1 MSNQFEAITIPK
13 WGIEMTHGRIVAWKH
28 SEGDRIGAG
37 VELVEIETDKIVNSF
52 EARVTGT
59 LARILVPEGEE
70 LPVGA
75 LIGVVATG
83 AYAPEELEA
92 FIVAHSP
99 GSAATANDN
108 PADKAVQTVAETPQ
122 QQRVNISPALSR
134 KLARAGVDPASVAG
148 TGYEGRILKADAD
161 RAIAQQAADSTGTP
175 EGVELGAAQR
185 VVAQRLSKAQASVP
199 LFHLQ
204 YRLDMEEALGRFR
217 SNNPGISGAVN
228 ILLMQAMADGLM
240 AMPELNISFDGE
252 VIRPVV
258 NANVALA
265 VARDDNAVVAPVI
278 GGVEDLDAGAL
289 AETLAAAIDRGR
301 SGRLGPGDQG
311 TAAVAISNLGAFG
324 VSSFTAMVTPPQ
336 VMVLSVGA
344 LQRVPVWDVASN
356 QFLPRQMLE
365 VTLGCDHRVVNGA
378 QGAAFLQRIE
388 QFMQRQ

>member
-1 MSNQFEAITIPK
+1 VSKQFEAITIPK
-13 WGIEMTHGRIVAWKH
+13 WGIEMTHGRIVAWKY

-75 LIGVVATG
+75 LIGVIATG

-92 FIVAHSP
+92 FIVTHSP
-99 GSAATANDN
+99 DSAATTNDN
-108 PADKAVQTVAETPQ
+108 PADKAVQTVAETSQ

-134 KLARAGVDPASVAG
+134 KLTRAGVDPASVAG

-161 RAIAQQAADSTGTP
+161 RAIAQQAAGSAGASG
-175 EGVELGAAQR
+175 GVELGAAQR

-278 GGVEDLDAGAL
+278 GGVEDLDAGTL
-289 AETLAAAIDRGR
+289 AEALAAAIDRGR
-301 SGRLGPGDQG
+301 SGRLGPGDRG

-356 QFLPRQMLE
+356 QFLPRQVLE

-378 QGAAFLQRIE
+378 QGAALLQRIE

>member
-1 MSNQFEAITIPK
+1 MSKQFDAITIPK
-13 WGIEMTHGRIVAWKH
+13 WGIEMTHGRIVAWKY

-83 AYAPEELEA
+83 AYGLEELEA
-92 FIVAHSP
+92 FIAAHSP
-99 GSAATANDN
+99 DSATAASDT
-108 PADKAVQTVAETPQ
+108 PADSAVQTMAETPQ

-148 TGYEGRILKADAD
+148 SGYEGRILKADAD
-161 RAIAQQAADSTGTP
+161 RAIAQQTAGSSRASD
-175 EGVELGAAQR
+175 GVELGAAQR

-204 YRLDMEEALGRFR
+204 YHLDMDDALARFR
-217 SNNPGISGAVN
+217 TNNPGISAAVN

-252 VIRPVV
+252 VMRPVV
-258 NANVALA
+258 TANVALA

-278 GGVEDLDAGAL
+278 SGVEGLDAGAL
-289 AETLAAAIDRGR
+289 AEGLAAAIDRGR
-301 SGRLGPGDQG
+301 TGRLGPGDQG
-311 TAAVAISNLGAFG
+311 IAAVAISNLGAFG
-324 VSSFTAMVTPPQ
+324 VRSFTAMVTPPQ

-344 LQRVPVWDVASN
+344 LQRVPVWDVASE
-356 QFLPRQMLE
+356 QFMPRQVLD

-378 QGAAFLQRIE
+378 QGAALLQRID

>member
-1 MSNQFEAITIPK
+1 MSKQFEAITIPK
-13 WGIEMTHGRIVAWKH
+13 WGIEMTHGRIVAWKY

-52 EARVTGT
+52 EARVAGT
-59 LARILVPEGEE
+59 LARILIPEGEE

-92 FIVAHSP
+92 FIMAHSQN
-99 GSAATANDN
+99 SAATVSDN
-108 PADKAVQTVAETPQ
+108 PADKAVQTVAETSQ

-161 RAIAQQAADSTGTP
+161 RAIAQQAAGSIGAP

-278 GGVEDLDAGAL
+278 GAVEDLDAGAL
-289 AETLAAAIDRGR
+289 AEALAAAIDRGR

-336 VMVLSVGA
+336 VMVQV
-344 LQRVPVWDVASN
+344 
-356 QFLPRQMLE
+356 
-365 VTLGCDHRVVNGA
+365 C
-378 QGAAFLQRIE
+378 
-388 QFMQRQ
+388 

>member
-1 MSNQFEAITIPK
+1 VSKQFDAITIPK
-13 WGIEMTHGRIVAWKH
+13 WGIEMTHGRIVAWKY

-83 AYAPEELEA
+83 AYGPEELEA
-92 FIVAHSP
+92 FIAAHSP
-99 GSAATANDN
+99 DSATTASDT
-108 PADKAVQTVAETPQ
+108 PADSAVQTMAETPQ

-134 KLARAGVDPASVAG
+134 KLTRAGVDPASVAG
-148 TGYEGRILKADAD
+148 SGYEGRILKADAD
-161 RAIAQQAADSTGTP
+161 RAIAQQTAGSSGASD
-175 EGVELGAAQR
+175 GVELGAAQR

-204 YRLDMEEALGRFR
+204 YRLDMDDALARFR
-217 SNNPGISGAVN
+217 TNNPGISGAVN

-252 VIRPVV
+252 VMRPVV
-258 NANVALA
+258 TANVALA

-278 GGVEDLDAGAL
+278 SGVEGLDAGAL
-289 AETLAAAIDRGR
+289 AEGLAAAIDRGR
-301 SGRLGPGDQG
+301 TGRLGPGDQG
-311 TAAVAISNLGAFG
+311 IAAVAISNLGAFG
-324 VSSFTAMVTPPQ
+324 VRSFTAMVTPPQ

-344 LQRVPVWDVASN
+344 LQRVPVWDVASE
-356 QFLPRQMLE
+356 QFMPRQVLD

-378 QGAAFLQRIE
+378 QGAALLQRID

>member
-1 MSNQFEAITIPK
+1 MSKQFEAITIPK
-13 WGIEMTHGRIVAWKH
+13 WGIEMTHGRIVAWKY

-75 LIGVVATG
+75 LIGVIATG

-92 FIVAHSP
+92 FIVTHSP
-99 GSAATANDN
+99 DSAATTNDN
-108 PADKAVQTVAETPQ
+108 PADKAVQTVAETSQ

-134 KLARAGVDPASVAG
+134 KLTRAGVDPASVAG

-161 RAIAQQAADSTGTP
+161 RAIAQQAAGSAGASG
-175 EGVELGAAQR
+175 GVELGAAQR

-278 GGVEDLDAGAL
+278 GGVEDLDAGTL
-289 AETLAAAIDRGR
+289 AEALAAAIDRGR
-301 SGRLGPGDQG
+301 SGRLGPGDRG

-356 QFLPRQMLE
+356 QFLPRQVLE

-378 QGAAFLQRIE
+378 QGAALLQRIE

>member
-1 MSNQFEAITIPK
+1 MSKQFDAITIPK
-13 WGIEMTHGRIVAWKH
+13 WGIEMTHGRIAAWKY

-83 AYAPEELEA
+83 AYTPEELEA
-92 FIVAHSP
+92 FIAAHSAD
-99 GSAATANDN
+99 SATTASDT
-108 PADKAVQTVAETPQ
+108 PADSAVQTMAETPQ

-134 KLARAGVDPASVAG
+134 KLTRAGVDPALVAG
-148 TGYEGRILKADAD
+148 SGYEGRILKADAD
-161 RAIAQQAADSTGTP
+161 RAIAQQTAGSPGAPD
-175 EGVELGAAQR
+175 GVELGAAQR

-204 YRLDMEEALGRFR
+204 YRLDMDDAVARFR

-252 VIRPVV
+252 VMRPVV

-278 GGVEDLDAGAL
+278 SGVEGLDAGAL
-289 AETLAAAIDRGR
+289 AEGLAAAIDRGR
-301 SGRLGPGDQG
+301 TGRLGPGDQG
-311 TAAVAISNLGAFG
+311 IAAVAISNLGAFG
-324 VSSFTAMVTPPQ
+324 VRSFTAMVTPPQ

-344 LQRVPVWDVASN
+344 LQRVPVWDVASG
-356 QFLPRQMLE
+356 QFMPRQVLD

-378 QGAAFLQRIE
+378 QGAALLQRID